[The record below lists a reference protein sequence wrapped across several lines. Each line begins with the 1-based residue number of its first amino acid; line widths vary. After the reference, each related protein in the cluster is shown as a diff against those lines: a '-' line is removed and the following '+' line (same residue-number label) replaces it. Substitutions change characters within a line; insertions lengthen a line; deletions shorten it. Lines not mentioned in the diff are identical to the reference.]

1 MYSPPPHSEH
11 LAVYITVYITVRVAM
26 CWWLYTSMCKV
37 DSSGAAMHTIAAH
50 TTYLSPLSHIVTA
63 KDDPVQLTGA
73 LLHPKYCLLFRHA
86 GHSLPFVHAGFG
98 ERLQH
103 GCGPP
108 GCP

>member
-1 MYSPPPHSEH
+1 MSHC
-11 LAVYITVYITVRVAM
+11 VFR
-26 CWWLYTSMCKV
+26 
-37 DSSGAAMHTIAAH
+37 AA
-50 TTYLSPLSHIVTA
+50 SHIRPGTGST
-63 KDDPVQLTGA
+63 VQLTGA
-73 LLHPKYCLLFRHA
+73 LHGDTFRHA